1 MCIYIYIHDTYTF
14 LSKCMHIHGTY
25 KLPHSSVLTL
35 SRCSPPAGNRAR
47 NTEKLAARASD
58 ISGKKLVH
66 GSGIC
71 SRMF

>member
-1 MCIYIYIHDTYTF
+1 
-14 LSKCMHIHGTY
+14 MHIHGTY
-25 KLPHSSVLTL
+25 KLPAFLSSDPFSVLSTCRKQ
-35 SRCSPPAGNRAR
+35 SR
-47 NTEKLAARASD
+47 NTEELAARASD